1 MAIICFT
8 GHILVCYVFQICGF
22 VIVVVSMYFI
32 YVFPFDI
39 EKRERERVCGV
50 GRCGKKGRIWKG

>member
-8 GHILVCYVFQICGF
+8 GHILVRYVFQICGF

-39 EKRERERVCGV
+39 EKKRER
-50 GRCGKKGRIWKG
+50 KGLWSWEVWEEG